1 MLLVLGSS
9 IAETNIYIYIEK
21 QIYIYIERERERGR
35 AKSFFLES
43 FTKSWDTI
51 EETKAKIMLIFVI
64 KWLVA
69 DDTTEKTMAY
79 VIIKYYGKG
88 KGIIW
93 ECKY

>member
-21 QIYIYIERERERGR
+21 QIYIYIYIYIYIERERERGR

-69 DDTTEKTMAY
+69 DDTTDQGQTNK
-79 VIIKYYGKG
+79 
-88 KGIIW
+88 
-93 ECKY
+93 

>member
-1 MLLVLGSS
+1 MR
-9 IAETNIYIYIEK
+9 
-21 QIYIYIERERERGR
+21 ERERERGR
-35 AKSFFLES
+35 AKSFSLFISAKLAATFLES
-43 FTKSWDTI
+43 LTKYWDTI

-88 KGIIW
+88 KGIIV
-93 ECKY
+93 